1 MEVGWGPL
9 FLRDVEFAYNY
20 IPSLKNMKKTILTL
34 AALVLP
40 AFSQTTVKDA
50 LVKHWKITGEFTL
63 AVAKAMPAA
72 DYSFKPEKDEMS
84 FGQLMTHI
92 GAADVGT
99 CAAVS
104 GMQRPDEPAKVV
116 AWRKDQKLDVDRD
129 SAIEF
134 LTGVFGFC
142 GKAIESVGWD
152 KLDAKVAN
160 TQLTG
165 FERLW
170 SYFTHTAHHRGQAEV
185 YLRVKGIK
193 PPDYVF

>member
-1 MEVGWGPL
+1 
-9 FLRDVEFAYNY
+9 
-20 IPSLKNMKKTILTL
+20 MKKTILTL
-34 AALVLP
+34 LALAVP
-40 AFSQTTVKDA
+40 ALSQTTVKEA

-63 AVAKAMPAA
+63 AVAKAMPAEG
-72 DYSFKPEKDEMS
+72 YSFKPDKDEMS

-92 GAADVGT
+92 GAADIGT
-99 CAAVS
+99 CAVVS
-104 GMQRPDEPAKVV
+104 GLQRPEEGTKIA

-129 SAIEF
+129 TAIEY
-134 LTGVFGFC
+134 LTMVFNFC
-142 GKAIESVGWD
+142 GKAVDSMTAE
-152 KLDAKVAN
+152 KLDAKIGTN
-160 TQLTG
+160 TLTG